1 MKVKN
6 HSEEMRKTTIMP
18 KRLDIWY
25 LLSKNVNWILT
36 HLLRI
41 QTKYR
46 SSVLHKLS
54 FMIKIKGGKRIFE
67 SHNDATKTFLQSQL
81 YSDAS
86 TVSKAKN
93 SKSQIIGNFGP
104 NNKKPLD

>member
-1 MKVKN
+1 
-6 HSEEMRKTTIMP
+6 MRKTPIMP
-18 KRLDIWY
+18 KRLDILY

-46 SSVLHKLS
+46 SSALHKLS
-54 FMIKIKGGKRIFE
+54 FMIKIKGGKRIFK
-67 SHNDATKTFLQSQL
+67 SHNDATETFLQSQL

-86 TVSKAKN
+86 TVSQAKY
-93 SKSQIIGNFGP
+93 SLSQMNGNFGP
-104 NNKKPLD
+104 NDKEPQD

>member
-1 MKVKN
+1 
-6 HSEEMRKTTIMP
+6 MRKTPIMP
-18 KRLDIWY
+18 KRLDILY

-54 FMIKIKGGKRIFE
+54 FMVKIKGGNRIFK

-86 TVSKAKN
+86 TVSQEKN
-93 SKSQIIGNFGP
+93 SQFQIIGNFGP
-104 NNKKPLD
+104 NDKERNL